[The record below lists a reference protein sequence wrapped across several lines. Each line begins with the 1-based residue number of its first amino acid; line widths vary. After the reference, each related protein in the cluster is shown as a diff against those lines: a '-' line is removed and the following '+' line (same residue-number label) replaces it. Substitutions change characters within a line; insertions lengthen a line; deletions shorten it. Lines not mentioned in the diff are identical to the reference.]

1 MGRGYRLAF
10 QGATR
15 KFRATAENVPIKV
28 ILTGEYPGDG
38 RPKSIRFPD
47 PAESSIEIDGI
58 MTISLEKL
66 IELKL
71 ASGMTGAGRRK
82 DLADVQELMKALRL
96 GAELAKRLDSSVRP
110 MYLELYAEI
119 EQAQDQTLR
128 PDWEHEIDS

>member
-1 MGRGYRLAF
+1 MAF